1 MALLLGTA
9 PLPAAALRRQW
20 ADRHLVPR
28 QTSAAAQTSAAEPL
42 SMALANGGTVQR
54 EHTCL
59 VDSTSSC
66 PSLVEINRRSW
77 RLGLPPSANLL
88 LYGPSFMSEIVSSI
102 IAPNAEELTPNLTY
116 HNVQEQRL
124 GQAASASWPGCN
136 VPGGGDATC
145 RSRGACRDG
154 VCTYTFRNGAR
165 LTAVTN
171 AEELQDP
178 GSQTSRDAFAELL
191 RANSFS
197 HVFFMMPHGQEYW
210 VESAAAQ
217 RRSRRN
223 DPAKIIDSLG
233 RNMCLPSAAGAVATW
248 DEYST
253 CVSESVY
260 WQAAHRLVRSDR
272 LTLVVPWMQ
281 AVPPDSRLS
290 GHAVL
295 STARIATG
303 RGCGVCDPATSAGCP
318 TPTPIF
324 GHLMHQCV
332 VVCERGAALNASLA
346 ARRPDGPCLAG
357 TVPVM
362 AEQLLAAAYPEMAR
376 EPPPARTRAPRSAAP
391 TRAVAPVVLAP

>member
-1 MALLLGTA
+1 
-9 PLPAAALRRQW
+9 
-20 ADRHLVPR
+20 
-28 QTSAAAQTSAAEPL
+28 
-42 SMALANGGTVQR
+42 MALANGGTVQR

-66 PSLVEINRRSW
+66 PGLDEINRRSW

-88 LYGPSFMSEIVSSI
+88 LYGPSFMNEIVSSI
-102 IAPNAEELTPNLTY
+102 LAPNAEELTPNLTY

-124 GQAASASWPGCN
+124 GQAATASWSGCN

-145 RSRGACRDG
+145 RLRGACRDG
-154 VCTYTFRNGAR
+154 ACTYAFRNGAR

-197 HVFFMMPHGQEYW
+197 HVYFMMPHGQEYW
-210 VESAAAQ
+210 VESAAAR

-223 DPAKIIDSLG
+223 EPAKIIDSLG

-248 DEYST
+248 GEYST

-260 WQAAHRLVRSDR
+260 WQAAHRLVKSDR

-281 AVPPDSRLS
+281 AVPDGARAFGQP
-290 GHAVL
+290 VV
-295 STARIATG
+295 STFEEASAHGCEMTHDGIGEGEPSEGPLG
-303 RGCGVCDPATSAGCP
+303 RV
-318 TPTPIF
+318 I
-324 GHLMHQCV
+324 HQCV
-332 VVCERGAALNASLA
+332 VVCEQGDALKAALEQ
-346 ARRPDGPCLAG
+346 RKPDGPCSGGSVALVAQKL
-357 TVPVM
+357 VSV
-362 AEQLLAAAYPEMAR
+362 L
-376 EPPPARTRAPRSAAP
+376 RSSQ
-391 TRAVAPVVLAP
+391 R